1 MADIEL
7 RKVVKKY
14 GDLVAVKDLSFKVED
29 KELLVLLGSPGA
41 GKSSTLKMIAG
52 VEEVTSGEIVM
63 NRQVINRFDPSER
76 DIAMVFETYAL
87 YPHLSVFENIAFPL
101 RSPKRA
107 RQFSEDEVRKKV
119 RETAE
124 FLEID
129 MLLERK
135 PKELSGG
142 QRQRVSLARCLIRT
156 PQLYLLDEP
165 IAHLDAKLRHRLR
178 RELKKWQQSKG
189 ITTIYTTTD
198 YLEAFSVGDRILI
211 LHRGI
216 LLQIGKW
223 EEIYNKPANSIIGT
237 IISDPHMN
245 SFDGE
250 VVTVGD
256 QMTVRV
262 KDVSFE
268 VSPEIKNRLEKTKI
282 KDVILGIFPS
292 KIQLVN
298 DHERPDSLSGT
309 IFEGTVEFVE
319 LRGSRKIV
327 FLKTAHSLAF
337 TLQLPLEK
345 PIRVG
350 EKVSCFFGK
359 EDIQL
364 FDKPSKRNILLM

>member
-14 GDLVAVKDLSFKVED
+14 VDLVAVKDLSFKVED

-63 NRQVINRFDPSER
+63 NGQVINRFDPSER
-76 DIAMVFETYAL
+76 DIAMAFETYAL

-101 RSPKRA
+101 RSPKRV
-107 RQFSEDEVRKKV
+107 RQFSEEEVRKKV

-178 RELKKWQQSKG
+178 REIKKWQQSKG

-250 VVTVGD
+250 VVAVGD
-256 QMTVRV
+256 RMTVRV

-268 VSPEIKNRLEKTKI
+268 VSPEIKSRLEKTKI

-298 DHERPDSLSGT
+298 DHEHPDSLAGT

-337 TLQLPLEK
+337 TFQLPLEK
-345 PIRVG
+345 SIRVG
-350 EKVSCFFGK
+350 EKISCFFGK